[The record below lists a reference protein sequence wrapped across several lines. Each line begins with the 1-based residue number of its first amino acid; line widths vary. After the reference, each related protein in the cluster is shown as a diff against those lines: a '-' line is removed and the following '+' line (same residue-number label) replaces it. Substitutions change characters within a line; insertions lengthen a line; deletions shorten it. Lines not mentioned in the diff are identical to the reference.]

1 MEPTSPPQ
9 TCSAD
14 GGACER
20 TSPPT
25 VEPTELGEK
34 LIAPA
39 TEELIEEL
47 VAAAA
52 EDDDED
58 DADDDD
64 KAAASTGTTATAASA
79 AAVALRRAITRSSA
93 R

>member
-1 MEPTSPPQ
+1 MASPWNQRRPPQ

-52 EDDDED
+52 NDGCKGQTDF
-58 DADDDD
+58 AD
-64 KAAASTGTTATAASA
+64 GC
-79 AAVALRRAITRSSA
+79 RRGGGESVLYRLGG
-93 R
+93 